1 MRGLLLG
8 LLIGVGA
15 GYGIAQWRA
24 ASRAEPPPEEPEL
37 VDVSSGDWPAE
48 WYQLDVPPES
58 RMGYL
63 LLKDDGSGLL
73 NDRVAVIGEAFWE
86 ESGYAQPTEIGEGAQ
101 RYRLWPGTYQLC
113 WGTLDDEDRW
123 TPVEIRKG
131 ETTTVSLRDLSQ
143 TKRDPVPPERA
154 RLRVTVHALDGYP
167 LAGATIVVSVGVLDR
182 LATKTFRADSRG
194 MLAGDV
200 PPTLAL
206 VGVGA
211 RQRGV
216 ELSAGRE
223 TRVEFRYES
232 EGELILRDVPY
243 GHPEL
248 RAPGGRPPATPIG
261 CLTMFEAPVRI
272 AYVPPGEYELWW
284 RFEDEEKAHFVEK
297 LTIESGRA
305 TQLRPS
311 FPKGELELSLDWER
325 MESKAHI
332 ELSRLD
338 ADAPTRAK
346 EIDMQVPGLG
356 AVFGFGYLPAGIW
369 RLRITARGYRNLEE
383 TLTIGQELVSRQ
395 FRLRMQ

>member
-1 MRGLLLG
+1 VRGLLLG
-8 LLIGVGA
+8 LLVGMGA

-24 ASRAEPPPEEPEL
+24 ASRAGPPPREPEL

-48 WYQLDVPPES
+48 WYELDEPPES

-73 NDRVAVIGEAFWE
+73 DDRVAVVGEAFWE
-86 ESGYAQPTEIGEGAQ
+86 ESGYADPTEIGEGAQ
-101 RYRLWPGTYQLC
+101 RYRLWPGTYRLC
-113 WGTLDDEDRW
+113 WGTNDDEDRW

-154 RLRVTVHALDGYP
+154 RLRVTVQRLDGFP
-167 LAGATIVVSVGVLDR
+167 LAGATVEIWVGVIDTMTR
-182 LATKTFRADSRG
+182 KEFHAGARG
-194 MLAGDV
+194 TLAGDV

-206 VGVGA
+206 VRVGA
-211 RQRGV
+211 RQRGL
-216 ELSAGRE
+216 ELSAGHE

-232 EGELILRDVPY
+232 EGELVLRDVPY

-248 RAPGGRPPATPIG
+248 RPPGGRPPPTPIG
-261 CLTMFEAPVRI
+261 CLAMFEAPVRI
-272 AYVPPGEYELWW
+272 AYVPPGDYELWW
-284 RFEDEEKAHFVEK
+284 RFEDEEQAHFVRK

-305 TQLRPS
+305 TQLRPG
-311 FPKGELELSLDWER
+311 FPKGELELTLDWER
-325 MESKAHI
+325 MESNARI
-332 ELSRLD
+332 ELTRLD
-338 ADAPTRAK
+338 ADAPARVQDLEMST
-346 EIDMQVPGLG
+346 PGTG
-356 AVFGFGYLPAGIW
+356 AVVEFRYLPAGTW

-395 FRLRMQ
+395 VRLRMQ